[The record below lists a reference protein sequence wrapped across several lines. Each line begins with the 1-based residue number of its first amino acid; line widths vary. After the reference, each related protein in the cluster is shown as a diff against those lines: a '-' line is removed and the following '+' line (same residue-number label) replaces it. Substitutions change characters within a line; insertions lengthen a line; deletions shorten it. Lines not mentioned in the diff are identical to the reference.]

1 MSPHATNPALLM
13 TRRLTAGVLAAAAL
27 GVAGVSIHLAGAQAR
42 TTQQA
47 GVAAGGTSDQPDS
60 VTSDGSGGSV
70 GPDGSDGFAPVQAPQ
85 GQQPGGGQQGS
96 GQQGGGA
103 SGSTTTHGS

>member
-1 MSPHATNPALLM
+1 MSPNATNPALLM

-60 VTSDGSGGSV
+60 VRSDGSDGSDGSV
-70 GPDGSDGFAPVQAPQ
+70 GPGGSDGFAPVQTPQ
-85 GQQPGGGQQGS
+85 GQLQGG